1 MNRLNYL
8 PRHLSV
14 KSPIFACAALL
25 LLSLTTA
32 FADDSQ
38 LMRISQD
45 PYPADLAQ
53 HATEV
58 EPVLVARGDTIVSAF
73 QVGRFTGVGADNI
86 GWATSLDAGKT
97 WRRGFLRGTTPVAGG
112 TWPAVSLPTIA
123 YDQKHK
129 TYLIAMMPF
138 DDNGDGRGILV
149 SRSTDGLQWAAP
161 IVAASTAGAN
171 GHWFTCDNTTSSP
184 HYGNCYDAYLDYSG
198 NNSYVNALVVSK
210 DGGRTWSA
218 PVSSPDQAAGL
229 PTSIAIQPN
238 GHFVVLGRG
247 GGITGD
253 QQYAIPSID
262 GGHTLQQ
269 TAVITTQQFDYPW
282 MRADP
287 NISSAV
293 DASGTIY
300 AVFPDC
306 RFRANCSD
314 PGCRFEATTSF
325 CATNDL
331 VLTTSRNG
339 VDWSPLKRIPVDR
352 ITSTVDHVITGL
364 AVLSSGKDSAHTKLA
379 LTYYFLPNGNL
390 PDGTTCDYTNC
401 LIRAGYIASPDGG
414 RSWTEPTKI
423 GGPMAQEWL
432 AFTYAGEMVADYI
445 SAVFV
450 NGKPFSAFAI
460 AHKPDPISG
469 LFDEAI
475 YGVQLSEE

>member
-1 MNRLNYL
+1 MNRSNYL
-8 PRHLSV
+8 SRHLSV
-14 KSPIFACAALL
+14 KSSIFACTTLL
-25 LLSLTTA
+25 LLRLTTA
-32 FADDSQ
+32 LADDAHQ
-38 LMRISQD
+38 VQISLD

-58 EPVLVARGDTIVSAF
+58 EPVLVAQGDTIVSAF
-73 QVGRFTGVGADNI
+73 QVGRFTGAGADNT

-123 YDQKHK
+123 YDKKHK

-138 DDNGDGRGILV
+138 DVNADGRGILI
-149 SRSTDGLQWAAP
+149 SRSTDGLQWGAP

-171 GHWFTCDNTTSSP
+171 GHWLACDNTASSP
-184 HYGNCYDAYLDYSG
+184 YYGNCYDAYFDYSG

-218 PVSSPDQAAGL
+218 PISSPDQYAGL

-238 GHFVVLGRG
+238 GHFVVLGRS

-253 QQYAIPSID
+253 QEYAIPSID

-269 TAVITTQQFDYPW
+269 TAVITTQQFDYTW

-293 DASGTIY
+293 DSSGIIY
-300 AVFPDC
+300 VVFPDC

-314 PGCRFEATTSF
+314 PACRFEPTTSF

-364 AVLSSGKDSAHTKLA
+364 AALSSGRDSAHTKLA

-401 LIRAGYIASPDGG
+401 VIRAGYIASPDGG
-414 RSWTEPTKI
+414 RSWTESTKI
-423 GGPMAQEWL
+423 GAPMAQGWL

-450 NGKPFSAFAI
+450 NGKPYGAFAI
-460 AHKPDPISG
+460 AHAPDPISG

-475 YGVQLSEE
+475 YGIQLSD